1 MGPTGAGKSTFIEAL
16 AGGSQKL
23 AISSN
28 QLAGFTQRVTAYK
41 LVNVVRH
48 TGRAIYLVDTPE
60 FSNTKISEI
69 EAMEMLRDWLK
80 ENCSAGYYRILF
92 LTPITVTRL
101 PGSRQRTIKMLKESL
116 GSETFVVTVATT
128 MWDTLHSER
137 TRSQA
142 EKKLEQLRDQ
152 VFKGFFGEETDLKRF
167 LGTRNSA
174 LQVMDSA
181 GVYYDQPFNRSTNT
195 SSTHLYCDL
204 HERIEGTLQKKVM
217 IESDMAHYDTQTNK
231 ELKVILERDQKENE
245 EILAK
250 FISQLVKFG
259 EPPHEFRE
267 AAQALRKNIAVKI
280 VPKGLK
286 MRLIFRRW
294 AREPEIRRGPGFDT
308 QLLDTGLVDEPA
320 SSNSRNIVLKASLGH
335 LVDVAN
341 AHLPKWLKCEE

>member
-16 AGGSQKL
+16 AAGSQNL
-23 AISSN
+23 TISSN
-28 QLAGFTQRVTAYK
+28 QLAGYTQRVTAYK
-41 LVNVVRH
+41 LVNVARKH
-48 TGRAIYLVDTPE
+48 TTRATYLVDTPG
-60 FSNTKISEI
+60 FSDI
-69 EAMEMLRDWLK
+69 
-80 ENCSAGYYRILF
+80 
-92 LTPITVTRL
+92 TRL
-101 PGSRQRTIKMLKESL
+101 PGSRRRTIKMLKESL
-116 GSETFVVTVATT
+116 GSKTFIVKVATT
-128 MWDTLHSER
+128 MWDTLHTER

-142 EKKLEQLRDQ
+142 EKKFEQLRDH
-152 VFKGFFGEETDLKRF
+152 VFKGFLGEETDLKRF
-167 LGTRNSA
+167 MGTRTSA
-174 LQVMDSA
+174 LQMMDDTA
-181 GVYYDQPFNRSTNT
+181 GGYYTQPFKWSTNT

-204 HERIEGTLQKKVM
+204 HERIEGALQKKVM
-217 IESDMAHYDTQTNK
+217 IESDMAHSDTQTNK
-231 ELKVILERDQKENE
+231 ELKVILERDQKEND

-267 AAQALRKNIAVKI
+267 AAQALRKNIAAKI

-320 SSNSRNIVLKASLGH
+320 SSHSRNIVLKALPGH

-341 AHLPKWLKCEE
+341 AHRPKWRKREE